1 MGLFVQLSQNQ
12 LCTEF
17 GVNIKKELATKYAAL
32 KIAFSEERFHALEA
46 LNIGNLGD
54 SYTIRDFTNLCEEE
68 LVNLSKVGITSDKIK
83 KVAFLANYYA
93 ENHYLGKNK
102 ENDKESEL
110 RELANQGI
118 EFTIMASVSD
128 DDQAKNL
135 AFNHAWQRNSGGRK
149 Y

>member
-1 MGLFVQLSQNQ
+1 MGFFVQLSQNQ

-32 KIAFSEERFHALEA
+32 KIAFPEETFHALDA
-46 LNIGNLGD
+46 INIGGLLD
-54 SYTIRDFTNLCEEE
+54 SYIVKDFTNLSEEDR
-68 LVNLSKVGITSDKIK
+68 VNLSKVGITNDKIK

-93 ENHYLGKNK
+93 ENHYLANKK

-118 EFTIMASVSD
+118 EFTIMASVYD

-135 AFNHAWQRNSGGRK
+135 AFNHEWQRNSSGWK